1 MSIMHFEKITR
12 EQWMKDMV
20 NLYSFESLSE
30 ENLEKINKLY
40 DGNKLPKRATKYS
53 AGYDF
58 YVSGDTFLPV
68 GNSGVI
74 LTGVRWVCDKEE
86 DKNKVL
92 QIYPRSGIGF
102 KTGLRL
108 MNTVGII
115 DADYWEGNNEGHI
128 MVKLYNPMDS
138 PLHVKDGDAIVQGV
152 ITEYHTC
159 DDEEEIVEKR
169 TGGMGSTDKKQSEKI
184 GVILPLFYYY
194 DEDTSYDIRKL
205 AIDISAYNG

>member
-12 EQWMKDMV
+12 EQWVKDMV
-20 NLYSFESLSE
+20 NLHH
-30 ENLEKINKLY
+30 LEHPTAEDFKKINKIY
-40 DGNKLPKRATKYS
+40 DGIKLPKRATKYS

-58 YVSGDTFLPV
+58 YVSGDGAILSRGST
-68 GNSGVI
+68 VI
-74 LTGVRWVCDKEE
+74 PTGTRWVCDKEE

-102 KTGLRL
+102 KTGVRL
-108 MNTVGII
+108 MNTIGII

-159 DDEEEIVEKR
+159 DDEEEIMEKR
-169 TGGMGSTDKKQSEKI
+169 TGGMGSTDKK
-184 GVILPLFYYY
+184 
-194 DEDTSYDIRKL
+194 
-205 AIDISAYNG
+205 

>member
-12 EQWMKDMV
+12 EQWVKDV
-20 NLYSFESLSE
+20 INSYQLEYLTEGHF
-30 ENLEKINKLY
+30 EKINKLY
-40 DGNKLPKRATKYS
+40 DGIKLPKRATKYS

-58 YVSGDTFLPV
+58 YVNGDV
-68 GNSGVI
+68 VI
-74 LTGVRWVCDKEE
+74 PWGDSYIIPTGIRWVCDKEE
-86 DKNKVL
+86 DKNKAL

-102 KTGLRL
+102 RTGVRL

-128 MVKLYNPMDS
+128 MLKLYNPMNS
-138 PLHVKDGDAIVQGV
+138 HLHVKDGDAIVQGV

-169 TGGMGSTDKKQSEKI
+169 TGGMGSTDKE
-184 GVILPLFYYY
+184 
-194 DEDTSYDIRKL
+194 
-205 AIDISAYNG
+205 

>member
-20 NLYSFESLSE
+20 NLYSFESPLE

-40 DGNKLPKRATKYS
+40 DGIKLPKRATKYS

-58 YVSGDTFLPV
+58 YVSGDAFLPV

-74 LTGVRWVCDKEE
+74 LTGIRWVCDKEE

-102 KTGLRL
+102 RTGVRL

-138 PLHVKDGDAIVQGV
+138 HLHIKDGDAIVQGV

-159 DDEEEIVEKR
+159 DDEEEIIEKR
-169 TGGMGSTDKKQSEKI
+169 TGGMGSTDKE
-184 GVILPLFYYY
+184 
-194 DEDTSYDIRKL
+194 
-205 AIDISAYNG
+205 

>member
-1 MSIMHFEKITR
+1 MHFEKITR
-12 EQWMKDMV
+12 EQWVKDMI
-20 NLYSFESLSE
+20 NLYHLERPTE
-30 ENLEKINKLY
+30 ENFREINKLY
-40 DGNKLPKRATKYS
+40 DGIKLPKRATKYS

-58 YVSGDTFLPV
+58 YVSGDTPLLSR
-68 GNSGVI
+68 GSTVI
-74 LTGVRWVCDKEE
+74 PTGIRWVCDKEE

-102 KTGLRL
+102 RTGVRL

-138 PLHVKDGDAIVQGV
+138 HLHIKDGDAIVQGV

-169 TGGMGSTDKKQSEKI
+169 TGGMGSTDKE
-184 GVILPLFYYY
+184 
-194 DEDTSYDIRKL
+194 
-205 AIDISAYNG
+205 

>member
-12 EQWMKDMV
+12 EQWVKDMV
-20 NLYSFESLSE
+20 NLYSFEHLLE

-40 DGNKLPKRATKYS
+40 DGIKLPKRATKYS

-58 YVSGDTFLPV
+58 YVSGDVAILSE
-68 GNSGVI
+68 NSGII
-74 LTGVRWVCDKEE
+74 LTGIRWVCDKEE

-102 KTGLRL
+102 RTGVRL

-128 MVKLYNPMDS
+128 MLKLYNPMNAS
-138 PLHVKDGDAIVQGV
+138 FEVKDGDAIVQGV

-159 DDEEEIVEKR
+159 DDEEEVVEKR
-169 TGGMGSTDKKQSEKI
+169 TGGMGSTDKE
-184 GVILPLFYYY
+184 
-194 DEDTSYDIRKL
+194 
-205 AIDISAYNG
+205 

>member
-1 MSIMHFEKITR
+1 MHFEKITR

-20 NLYSFESLSE
+20 NLEFLLE

-40 DGNKLPKRATKYS
+40 DNIKLPKRATKYS

-58 YVSGDTFLPV
+58 YVSGNASLSSEGSYIVP
-68 GNSGVI
+68 
-74 LTGVRWVCDKEE
+74 TGIRWVCDKEE

-102 KTGLRL
+102 RTGVRL

-138 PLHVKDGDAIVQGV
+138 PLHIKDGDAIVQGV

-169 TGGMGSTDKKQSEKI
+169 TGGMGSTDKE
-184 GVILPLFYYY
+184 
-194 DEDTSYDIRKL
+194 
-205 AIDISAYNG
+205 

>member
-1 MSIMHFEKITR
+1 MHFEKITR
-12 EQWMKDMV
+12 EQWVKDMV
-20 NLYSFESLSE
+20 NLYSFEHLLE

-40 DGNKLPKRATKYS
+40 DGIKLPKRATKYS

-58 YVSGDTFLPV
+58 YVSGDVAILSE
-68 GNSGVI
+68 NSGII
-74 LTGVRWVCDKEE
+74 LTGIRWVCDKEE

-102 KTGLRL
+102 RTGVRL

-128 MVKLYNPMDS
+128 MLKLYNPMNAS
-138 PLHVKDGDAIVQGV
+138 FEVKDGDAIVQGV

-159 DDEEEIVEKR
+159 DDEEEVVEKR
-169 TGGMGSTDKKQSEKI
+169 TGGMGSTDKE
-184 GVILPLFYYY
+184 
-194 DEDTSYDIRKL
+194 
-205 AIDISAYNG
+205 

>member
-12 EQWMKDMV
+12 EQWVKDVM
-20 NLYSFESLSE
+20 NLLQVEHLSE
-30 ENLEKINKLY
+30 ENLEKINKVY
-40 DGNKLPKRATKYS
+40 DGIKLPKRATKYS

-58 YVSGDTFLPV
+58 YASGEVIIPRED
-68 GNSGVI
+68 SDII
-74 LTGVRWVCDKEE
+74 LTGIRWVCDKEE

-102 KTGLRL
+102 RTGVRL

-128 MVKLYNPMDS
+128 MVKLYNPMNAS
-138 PLHVKDGDAIVQGV
+138 FEVEDGEAIVQGM

-169 TGGMGSTDKKQSEKI
+169 TGGIGSTDKE
-184 GVILPLFYYY
+184 
-194 DEDTSYDIRKL
+194 
-205 AIDISAYNG
+205 

>member
-1 MSIMHFEKITR
+1 MHFEKITR

-20 NLYSFESLSE
+20 NLYSFDPLFEPLLE

-40 DGNKLPKRATKYS
+40 DGIKLPKRATKYS

-58 YVSGDTFLPV
+58 YASGD
-68 GNSGVI
+68 GVI
-74 LTGVRWVCDKEE
+74 PTEHAGIIPTGIRWVCDKEE

-102 KTGLRL
+102 RTGVRL

-128 MVKLYNPMDS
+128 MVKLYNPMDAS
-138 PLHVKDGDAIVQGV
+138 FEVKDGEAIVQGV

-169 TGGMGSTDKKQSEKI
+169 TGGMGSTDKE
-184 GVILPLFYYY
+184 
-194 DEDTSYDIRKL
+194 
-205 AIDISAYNG
+205 

>member
-12 EQWMKDMV
+12 EQWVKDMV
-20 NLYSFESLSE
+20 NLYHLEHPTE
-30 ENLEKINKLY
+30 ENFREINKLY
-40 DGNKLPKRATKYS
+40 DGIKLPKRATKYS

-58 YVSGDTFLPV
+58 YVSGDTPLPSR
-68 GNSGVI
+68 GFAVI
-74 LTGVRWVCDKEE
+74 PTGIRWVCDKKE

-102 KTGLRL
+102 RTGVRL

-128 MVKLYNPMDS
+128 MVKLYNPMNAS
-138 PLHVKDGDAIVQGV
+138 FEVKDGDAIVQGV

-169 TGGMGSTDKKQSEKI
+169 TGGMGSTDKK
-184 GVILPLFYYY
+184 
-194 DEDTSYDIRKL
+194 
-205 AIDISAYNG
+205 

>member
-1 MSIMHFEKITR
+1 MHFEKITR
-12 EQWMKDMV
+12 EQWVKDMV
-20 NLYSFESLSE
+20 NLYHLKHPTE
-30 ENLEKINKLY
+30 ENFKEINKLY
-40 DGNKLPKRATKYS
+40 DGIKLPKRATKYS

-58 YVSGDTFLPV
+58 YVSDDTPLPSR
-68 GNSGVI
+68 GFTVI
-74 LTGVRWVCDKEE
+74 PTGIRWVCDKEE

-102 KTGLRL
+102 RTGVRL

-128 MVKLYNPMDS
+128 MVKLHNLMDS
-138 PLHVKDGDAIVQGV
+138 HLYIKDGDAIVQGV

-169 TGGMGSTDKKQSEKI
+169 TGGMGSTDKE
-184 GVILPLFYYY
+184 
-194 DEDTSYDIRKL
+194 
-205 AIDISAYNG
+205 

>member
-12 EQWMKDMV
+12 EQWVKDMV
-20 NLYSFESLSE
+20 NLYHLESPTE
-30 ENLEKINKLY
+30 GDFKEINKLY
-40 DGNKLPKRATKYS
+40 DGIKLPKRATKYS

-58 YVSGDTFLPV
+58 YVSGDALLPV
-68 GNSGVI
+68 GDSAII
-74 LTGVRWVCDKEE
+74 LTGIRWVCDKEE

-102 KTGLRL
+102 RTGVRL

-128 MVKLYNPMDS
+128 MVKLYNPMS
-138 PLHVKDGDAIVQGV
+138 SYSNSTGHLQIKDGEAIVQGV

-159 DDEEEIVEKR
+159 DNEEEIVEKR
-169 TGGMGSTDKKQSEKI
+169 TGGMGSTDKE
-184 GVILPLFYYY
+184 
-194 DEDTSYDIRKL
+194 
-205 AIDISAYNG
+205 

>member
-1 MSIMHFEKITR
+1 MHFEKITR
-12 EQWMKDMV
+12 EQWVKDVM
-20 NLYSFESLSE
+20 NLLQVEHLSE
-30 ENLEKINKLY
+30 ERLKEINKLY
-40 DGNKLPKRATKYS
+40 DSIKLPKRATKYS

-58 YVSGDTFLPV
+58 YISGDALLPSRYSV
-68 GNSGVI
+68 TVP
-74 LTGVRWVCDKEE
+74 TGIRWVCDKEE

-102 KTGLRL
+102 RTGVRL

-138 PLHVKDGDAIVQGV
+138 SFEVKDGDAIVQGV

-159 DDEEEIVEKR
+159 DDEEEIAEKR
-169 TGGMGSTDKKQSEKI
+169 TGGMGSTDK
-184 GVILPLFYYY
+184 
-194 DEDTSYDIRKL
+194 
-205 AIDISAYNG
+205 

>member
-1 MSIMHFEKITR
+1 MHFEKITR
-12 EQWMKDMV
+12 EQWVRDV
-20 NLYSFESLSE
+20 INSYQLEYLTEGHF
-30 ENLEKINKLY
+30 EKINKLY
-40 DGNKLPKRATKYS
+40 DGIKLPERATKYS

-58 YVSGDTFLPV
+58 YVSGDV
-68 GNSGVI
+68 VI
-74 LTGVRWVCDKEE
+74 PWGDSYIIPTGIRWVCDKEE

-102 KTGLRL
+102 RTGVRL

-128 MVKLYNPMDS
+128 MVKLYNPMNS
-138 PLHVKDGDAIVQGV
+138 HLHVKDGDAIVQGV

-169 TGGMGSTDKKQSEKI
+169 TGGMGSTDK
-184 GVILPLFYYY
+184 
-194 DEDTSYDIRKL
+194 
-205 AIDISAYNG
+205 A

>member
-1 MSIMHFEKITR
+1 MHFEKITR
-12 EQWMKDMV
+12 EQWVKDMMD
-20 NLYSFESLSE
+20 LYHFENPSKEHLE
-30 ENLEKINKLY
+30 EINKLY
-40 DGNKLPKRATKYS
+40 DNIQLPKRATKYS

-58 YVSGDTFLPV
+58 YVSGDTPLP
-68 GNSGVI
+68 SGGSAVI
-74 LTGVRWVCDKEE
+74 PTGIRWVCDKEE

-102 KTGLRL
+102 RTGVRL

-128 MVKLYNPMDS
+128 MVKLHNPMNAYM
-138 PLHVKDGDAIVQGV
+138 HIKDGEAIVQGV

-169 TGGMGSTDKKQSEKI
+169 TGGMGSTDKE
-184 GVILPLFYYY
+184 
-194 DEDTSYDIRKL
+194 
-205 AIDISAYNG
+205 

>member
-1 MSIMHFEKITR
+1 MHFEKITR
-12 EQWMKDMV
+12 EQWMKDMA
-20 NLYSFESLSE
+20 NLYSFEYLLE

-40 DGNKLPKRATKYS
+40 DDIKLPKRATKYS

-58 YVSGDTFLPV
+58 YVSG
-68 GNSGVI
+68 GVI
-74 LTGVRWVCDKEE
+74 IPIEGSGIIPTGIRWVCDKEE

-92 QIYPRSGIGF
+92 QLYPRSGIGF
-102 KTGLRL
+102 RTGVRL

-128 MVKLYNPMDS
+128 MLKLYNPMNS
-138 PLHVKDGDAIVQGV
+138 HLHVKDGEAIVQGV

-169 TGGMGSTDKKQSEKI
+169 TGGMGSTDKK
-184 GVILPLFYYY
+184 
-194 DEDTSYDIRKL
+194 
-205 AIDISAYNG
+205 

>member
-1 MSIMHFEKITR
+1 MHFEKITR
-12 EQWMKDMV
+12 EQWVKDAV
-20 NLYSFESLSE
+20 NLLSLE
-30 ENLEKINKLY
+30 HPTAENFRDINKLY
-40 DGNKLPKRATKYS
+40 DGIKLPKRATKYS

-58 YVSGDTFLPV
+58 YVSGDVAILSK
-68 GNSGVI
+68 NSGII
-74 LTGVRWVCDKEE
+74 LTGIRWACDKEE

-102 KTGLRL
+102 RTGLRL

-128 MVKLYNPMDS
+128 MLKLYNPTDS

-159 DDEEEIVEKR
+159 DDEGEIVEKR
-169 TGGMGSTDKKQSEKI
+169 TGGMGSTDKE
-184 GVILPLFYYY
+184 
-194 DEDTSYDIRKL
+194 
-205 AIDISAYNG
+205 

>member
-1 MSIMHFEKITR
+1 MHFEKITR
-12 EQWMKDMV
+12 EQWVKDMV
-20 NLYSFESLSE
+20 NLLSLE
-30 ENLEKINKLY
+30 HPTAENFRDINKLY
-40 DGNKLPKRATKYS
+40 DGIKLPKRATKYS

-58 YVSGDTFLPV
+58 YVSGDTPLP
-68 GNSGVI
+68 SGGSAVI
-74 LTGVRWVCDKEE
+74 PTGIRWVCDKEE

-102 KTGLRL
+102 RTGVRL

-128 MVKLYNPMDS
+128 MLKLYNPMDS
-138 PLHVKDGDAIVQGV
+138 PLHVKDGEAIVQGV

-169 TGGMGSTDKKQSEKI
+169 TGGMGSTDKE
-184 GVILPLFYYY
+184 
-194 DEDTSYDIRKL
+194 
-205 AIDISAYNG
+205 

>member
-1 MSIMHFEKITR
+1 MHFEKITR
-12 EQWMKDMV
+12 EQWTKDMMD
-20 NLYSFESLSE
+20 LYQFENPSKEHLE
-30 ENLEKINKLY
+30 EINKLY
-40 DGNKLPKRATKYS
+40 DNIQLPKRATKYS

-58 YVSGDTFLPV
+58 YVSGDVLIPMEHA
-68 GNSGVI
+68 GVI
-74 LTGVRWVCDKEE
+74 PTGIRWVCDKEE

-102 KTGLRL
+102 RTGVRL

-138 PLHVKDGDAIVQGV
+138 PLHIEDGEAIVQGV

-169 TGGMGSTDKKQSEKI
+169 IGGMGSTDKE
-184 GVILPLFYYY
+184 
-194 DEDTSYDIRKL
+194 
-205 AIDISAYNG
+205 